1 MICFSELLPLHHPL
15 HSQLTKIAF
24 SLTFSDTISL
34 NSMGKTFVFRILNR
48 FIKERK
54 VHVTK
59 IPNTPVK
66 RPFKDYL
73 LYRHLGGEVDPHTL
87 IPVPNVVSNKVD
99 NYFYPLK

>member
-1 MICFSELLPLHHPL
+1 MAKYLELLLKKLREKDLTHKDSTAITLIMICFSELLPLHHPL

-66 RPFKDYL
+66 RPF
-73 LYRHLGGEVDPHTL
+73 
-87 IPVPNVVSNKVD
+87 
-99 NYFYPLK
+99 